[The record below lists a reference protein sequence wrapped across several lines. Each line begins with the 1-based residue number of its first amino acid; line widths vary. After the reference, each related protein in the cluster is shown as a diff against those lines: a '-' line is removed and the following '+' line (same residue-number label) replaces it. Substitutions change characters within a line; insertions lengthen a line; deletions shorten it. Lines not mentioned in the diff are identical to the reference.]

1 MDFVVMGIKSQLLP
15 NVKQEIECIAEM
27 GCLEGV
33 GKLKPVLL
41 ETEDVQLL
49 LVETAIELITMTSEA
64 ALVEMMPDGCHRLDE
79 LHTFETVIDYLVQ
92 ILIDGKE
99 ADGVQGWK
107 HIVEYD
113 AFLLVLGG
121 ETVKEQRLNEWLFK
135 LLDGYQHRWGI
146 DKHLSL
152 LDMRVGNY
160 QVGTFES
167 LAEIGRHGDA
177 ALHDVGLKAQWA
189 SGVGNIECREGER
202 VSPYPYINL
211 LTFHFH
217 TLATHIAK
225 SPAATKA
232 RMIFVCLSLICITGD
247 KGTNNFA
254 NYKIIRKF
262 VAEMIQDELK
272 YRILQTFGF
281 TPTPEQ
287 HHALDVFAT
296 FMMDRDDHVVMILR
310 GSAGTGKTT
319 LAGAIVKAMTVLK
332 QKMILLAPTG
342 RAAKVFSL
350 NAGHAAYTI
359 HRRIYRQKSAGDLSS
374 FNLNDNLNRDTL
386 FIIDEASMIANQG
399 YGESAFGS
407 GCLLDDLMQF
417 VYNGQNCRML
427 LVGDKAQLPPVGED
441 ESPALLADVL
451 RCYGMRVYECDLNQ
465 VLRQSEAS
473 GILWNAT
480 VIRQMITHEE
490 MTQLPRIRFQGF
502 ADIQEVPGS
511 ELIEALADSYNKVG
525 LDDTMV
531 ITRSNKRANI
541 YNQGIRNMVLDRED
555 ELCRGDQLMI
565 VKNNY
570 YWVEKFTDDS
580 LRFTDDYSKGSE
592 RLASKSSV
600 NCKPLTVNKISF
612 LANGDIAVVQRVRNV
627 HELFGFRFAEV
638 TMLFPDYDDYELT
651 AIVILD
657 TLTSEAPALTHDQQE
672 QLYNAVLED
681 YADISNKADRIKKL
695 KSDRYYN
702 ALQIKFAYAVTCH
715 KAQGGQWSHVYLDQ
729 GYMTDDMLTPDYIH
743 WLYTA
748 FTRATEKLF
757 LVNWP
762 KTQTDVIT
770 RE

>member
-1 MDFVVMGIKSQLLP
+1 M
-15 NVKQEIECIAEM
+15 
-27 GCLEGV
+27 
-33 GKLKPVLL
+33 
-41 ETEDVQLL
+41 
-49 LVETAIELITMTSEA
+49 
-64 ALVEMMPDGCHRLDE
+64 
-79 LHTFETVIDYLVQ
+79 
-92 ILIDGKE
+92 
-99 ADGVQGWK
+99 
-107 HIVEYD
+107 
-113 AFLLVLGG
+113 
-121 ETVKEQRLNEWLFK
+121 
-135 LLDGYQHRWGI
+135 
-146 DKHLSL
+146 
-152 LDMRVGNY
+152 
-160 QVGTFES
+160 
-167 LAEIGRHGDA
+167 
-177 ALHDVGLKAQWA
+177 
-189 SGVGNIECREGER
+189 
-202 VSPYPYINL
+202 
-211 LTFHFH
+211 
-217 TLATHIAK
+217 
-225 SPAATKA
+225 
-232 RMIFVCLSLICITGD
+232 
-247 KGTNNFA
+247 
-254 NYKIIRKF
+254 
-262 VAEMIQDELK
+262 
-272 YRILQTFGF
+272 
-281 TPTPEQ
+281 
-287 HHALDVFAT
+287 

-502 ADIQEVPGS
+502 PDIQEVPGG
-511 ELIEALADSYNKVG
+511 ELIEALADSYSKVG

-570 YWVEKFTDDS
+570 FWTEG
-580 LRFTDDYSKGSE
+580 SKE
-592 RLASKSSV
+592 I
-600 NCKPLTVNKISF
+600 PFI
-612 LANGDIAVVQRVRNV
+612 ANGDIAVVQRVRNV